1 METKQSSTHDR
12 ELVVSRTLNA
22 PVDLIWEV
30 WTKPE
35 HIANWWGP
43 TGFTNTITKMDMV
56 PGGDWELIMHGPDG
70 TDYPNKS
77 IFREIIPFEKIVYE
91 HASYPNIL
99 ATITFE
105 ARGEQTYI
113 HWHMLFESAELLAEI
128 VKKHNAKEGQKQNL
142 DKLEIYLT
150 EHKSKLK

>member
-22 PVDLIWEV
+22 PIDLIWEV

-35 HIANWWGP
+35 HIAKWWGP

-77 IFREIIPFEKIVYE
+77 VFKEIIPFKRIVYE
-91 HASYPNIL
+91 HTSYPHII
-99 ATITFE
+99 ATIDFE
-105 ARGEQTYI
+105 ARGEQT
-113 HWHMLFESAELLAEI
+113 
-128 VKKHNAKEGQKQNL
+128 
-142 DKLEIYLT
+142 
-150 EHKSKLK
+150 